1 MKTNKIAVG
10 GRTSVNPEDVIILK
24 ADINYTIIHFKNG
37 QKCIVATPLKSLE
50 QQFEQ
55 HNFYRIHKSFMVN
68 LAYVKTYFQTNNK
81 VEMIDNQK
89 ALVSRRKAV
98 GLKKYLFSNLTDR

>member
-10 GRTSVNPEDVIILK
+10 GRTTVNPEEVTILK
-24 ADINYTIIHFKNG
+24 ANVNYTIIYFKNG

-68 LAYVKTYFQTNNK
+68 LAYVKTYFQINNK

-98 GLKKYLFSNLTDR
+98 GLKKYLFSNLT

>member
-10 GRTSVNPEDVIILK
+10 GRKSVNPEDVIILK
-24 ADINYTIIHFKNG
+24 ANVNYTIIYFKNG

-50 QQFEQ
+50 VRFEG
-55 HNFYRIHKSFMVN
+55 HNFYRVHKSFMVN
-68 LAYVKTYFQTNNK
+68 LAYVKNYIQTNNK

-89 ALVSRRKAV
+89 ALVSRRKAI
-98 GLKKYLFSNLTDR
+98 GLKKYLFPNLI